1 MCVEEEAEAM
11 TFVCETDA
19 VCPAKYV
26 AILLKRLVT
35 DYGVFWMPSLKN
47 RSSLGPQ
54 AVLLAQIALFIT
66 GLHSILAQHIYT

>member
-35 DYGVFWMPSLKN
+35 DYGVFWMSGPPSK
-47 RSSLGPQ
+47 
-54 AVLLAQIALFIT
+54 T
-66 GLHSILAQHIYT
+66 GLHQDPKQSFWLKLLSSLPDCIAY